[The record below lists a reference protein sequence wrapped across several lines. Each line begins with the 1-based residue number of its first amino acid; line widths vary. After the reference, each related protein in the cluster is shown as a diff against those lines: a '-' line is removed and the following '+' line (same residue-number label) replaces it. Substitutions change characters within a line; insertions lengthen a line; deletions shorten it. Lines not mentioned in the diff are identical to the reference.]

1 MGDILTP
8 RQLTDGSRI
17 LIGSCHDVLGK
28 IAPGSIHCTVTSPP
42 YDDLRNYK
50 GKWSVDLKRLGEQI
64 KRATVVGGAAIVV
77 IQDARKNGLRSGTSI
92 RMAAA
97 WMEMGWRLFDDLV
110 YRRGGIPGIFPTC
123 FRGDHEHVFVFCN
136 GEKLRAFDKSTT
148 FIPTSRPGKT
158 RSSGSTGHLGK
169 DGWVK
174 NKPGKVLINP
184 ATMCRGTV
192 WDYRGT
198 VTEAN
203 PTKFRHPATFPDRLC
218 QDLVQTFSR
227 PGDMVLDPFLGSGT
241 TAVIAAK
248 HGRYFT
254 GIEISPEYVEIAKDR
269 LYKES
274 PIDGKRLRVDIAGIS
289 TPTPAP

>member
-1 MGDILTP
+1 MGDPHDPLTP

-17 LIGSCHDVLGK
+17 LIGSCHDVLEK
-28 IAPGSIHCTVTSPP
+28 IEPASIHCTVTSPP

-110 YRRGGIPGIFPTC
+110 YARDGIPGAFKGC

-136 GEKLRAFDKSTT
+136 GEKLRAFDKSSQVVPTRHPGS
-148 FIPTSRPGKT
+148 IPGRIRGDSGELRKRDNITPT
-158 RSSGSTGHLGK
+158 RETK
-169 DGWVK
+169 
-174 NKPGKVLINP
+174 
-184 ATMCRGTV
+184 CRGTV
-192 WDYRGT
+192 WSYRGT
-198 VTEAN
+198 VLETN

-218 QDLVQTFSR
+218 QDIIQVFSK

-248 HGRYFT
+248 LGRYFT

-274 PIDGKRLRVDIAGIS
+274 PIDGKRLRIDIPAIS
-289 TPTPAP
+289 TPTPSP